1 MSPFDLNKFR
11 SRRLRTSTP
20 PKARAPKS
28 KDRPFVILDYERTL
42 AAAGQLRNAPLAVL
56 LELAHQS
63 FKTHRNTVPLS
74 NVRFRPI
81 GISPDAKVRALR
93 QLEAVGMISLD
104 WRGGRK
110 TPLVTL
116 LWV

>member
-11 SRRLRTSTP
+11 SRRPRTTTP

-28 KDRPFVILDYERTL
+28 KDRPFVMLDYARTL

-74 NVRFRPI
+74 NVRFRSV
-81 GISPDAKVRALR
+81 GVSPDAKVRALR
-93 QLEAVGMISLD
+93 QLEAVGMISVD
-104 WRGGRK
+104 WRGGSK